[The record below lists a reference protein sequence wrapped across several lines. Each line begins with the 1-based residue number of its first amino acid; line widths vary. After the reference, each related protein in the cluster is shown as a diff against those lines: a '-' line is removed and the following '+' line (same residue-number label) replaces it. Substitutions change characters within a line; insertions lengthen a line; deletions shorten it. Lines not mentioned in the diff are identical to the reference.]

1 MSETPLAQAS
11 HLESLRNS
19 YVKVEN
25 EISEFESE
33 KLEIYKKINSINERN
48 SEIQAALGILV
59 DDKDNVDQLI
69 TEISKG
75 YIKIEASTQSLLLLT
90 TRQLKMLKRKYNN
103 Q

>member
-1 MSETPLAQAS
+1 MSDTPLAQAS
-11 HLESLRNS
+11 HLEILRSN

-25 EISEFESE
+25 EISECESE
-33 KLEIYKKINSINERN
+33 KLQIYKKINSISER
-48 SEIQAALGILV
+48 ITQIDDALALLN

-75 YIKIEASTQSLLLLT
+75 YNKIEASTQSLLLLT

>member
-1 MSETPLAQAS
+1 MSDTPLAQAS
-11 HLESLRNS
+11 QLETLRNN
-19 YVKVEN
+19 YVSVEN
-25 EISEFESE
+25 EISDLESE
-33 KLEIYKKINSINERN
+33 KLQIYKKINSISERTDQ
-48 SEIQAALGILV
+48 IQDALAVLK